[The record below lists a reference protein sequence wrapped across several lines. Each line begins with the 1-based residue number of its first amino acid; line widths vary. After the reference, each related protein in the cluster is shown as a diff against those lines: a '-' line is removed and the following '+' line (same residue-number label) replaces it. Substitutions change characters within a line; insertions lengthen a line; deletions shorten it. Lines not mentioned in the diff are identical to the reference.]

1 MEACSQHKLQNIV
14 NIAHIELDQGAILFI
29 INLFLNQLKTL
40 MFYNLQ
46 TINLTL
52 VGKKWDV

>member
-52 VGKKWDV
+52 VGKK